1 MLETVRQIG
10 PYRIVRPLGKG
21 GMAEVYE
28 VEFLRKR
35 NQVSQAKTR
44 IGRMVA
50 AIEGV

>member
-1 MLETVRQIG
+1 MLENGRQIG
-10 PYRIVRPLGKG
+10 PYMVVRLLGKG

-28 VEFLRKR
+28 VENERLLARLLHP
-35 NQVSQAKTR
+35 R